1 MYNET
6 YAYNGSLNCTSP
18 VIDLYMSLVPVTF
31 STGLSELQC
40 QHLKFKSTTLFL
52 IPLHTIYFII
62 VLFIFLIMMLLTVGP
77 VW

>member
-18 VIDLYMSLVPVTF
+18 VIDLYMSLVLVTF

-40 QHLKFKSTTLFL
+40 QQLKFKSATLFL
-52 IPLHTIYFII
+52 ITLHNIYFII
-62 VLFIFLIMMLLTVGP
+62 VLFIFLIMMLLTAGQI
-77 VW
+77 W